1 MESGLNLLQVNN
13 WYVTL
18 LSLLLFIFVLLFKV

>member
-13 WYVTL
+13 WYVL
-18 LSLLLFIFVLLFKV
+18 NYGQLLLFNFVV

>member
-18 LSLLLFIFVLLFKV
+18 LI